1 MADTLDTDDT
11 EVERDP
17 GQLVLAYEELRGAVL
32 DEQPGGWR
40 LGHGVLAGRGVAAW
54 MAARAA
60 VARSSVSA
68 TSARP
73 PSIPLPTSIHQ
84 PSVALSLRPTPE
96 VIAVLAQMALA
107 HA

>member
-1 MADTLDTDDT
+1 VADALDTADT
-11 EVERDP
+11 EVGRDP
-17 GQLVLAYEELRGAVL
+17 GQLVLAYEELREAVL
-32 DEQPGGWR
+32 DEQPLGWR

-60 VARSSVSA
+60 VAGPAVA

>member
-1 MADTLDTDDT
+1 MADTLDTGDT

-17 GQLVLAYEELRGAVL
+17 GQLVLAYEELREAVL
-32 DEQPGGWR
+32 AEQPGGWR
-40 LGHGVLAGRGVAAW
+40 LGHGVLTGRGVAAW

-60 VARSSVSA
+60 VARPSVSA

-73 PSIPLPTSIHQ
+73 SSIPLPTSIHQ

-96 VIAVLAQMALA
+96 VVAVLAQMALA

>member
-1 MADTLDTDDT
+1 VADTLDTGDT

-17 GQLVLAYEELRGAVL
+17 SQLALAYEELREAVL
-32 DEQPGGWR
+32 AEQPGGWR
-40 LGHGVLAGRGVAAW
+40 LGHGVLTGRGVAAW

-60 VARSSVSA
+60 GARPSVA

-73 PSIPLPTSIHQ
+73 SSIPLPTSIHQ

-96 VIAVLAQMALA
+96 VVAVLAQMALA